1 MGTFYCL
8 KALECETAKGRVSN
22 IASPRVR
29 ESRFRNAKNFYL
41 WNPESWA
48 LESGMELKESRIPLT
63 IVIRNPSSTDMS
75 VIQYLES
82 GIHGLESRIQ
92 DCLGLFTWGKQP
104 VLSVTQRFYLR
115 LVA

>member
-1 MGTFYCL
+1 
-8 KALECETAKGRVSN
+8 
-22 IASPRVR
+22 
-29 ESRFRNAKNFYL
+29 
-41 WNPESWA
+41 
-48 LESGMELKESRIPLT
+48 MELKESRIPLK

-92 DCLGLFTWGKQP
+92 DCLGLSTWGKQP